1 MAGFLNIQEVAEIF
15 RRHPRTIYRWL
26 EEGFLQGKKVKG
38 GWFIP
43 RSEIERIFN
52 EGDEESTNI

>member
-1 MAGFLNIQEVAEIF
+1 MAGFITVQETAKIF

-26 EEGFLQGKKVKG
+26 EEGFLHGKKIKD

-43 RSEIERIFN
+43 RDEIERIFN
-52 EGDEESTNI
+52 EADTESTDI